1 MSGRRI
7 LITNDMLNTRFGAEV
22 VTRDLAL
29 GLAAMG
35 QQPMIYTPRPGTVS
49 DEIRSHGIPVV
60 HRLEDVPLPPE
71 IIHGNQHLEIIP
83 ALTAFPEA
91 RGIFV
96 CHAGL
101 AWPAVPPLSDR
112 IQHYVAVDHFCLE
125 RLVADYAVPA
135 QKVTVIFNS
144 VDTVRFEQRPPLPE
158 RPRRA
163 LVFSN
168 YATDHNFLPAIRA
181 ACQQIDLPLD
191 VIGTRVGNLVDHPE
205 NVLPSYD
212 IVFAK
217 ARCALEAMAVGNA
230 VILCDEFGVGPM
242 VSSAEVRAL
251 QNWNFGMRTL
261 KLPIA
266 PARILS
272 ELDRYDPADA
282 RRVSDYIRSH
292 AAARRLI
299 QEYLSL
305 YEKVMALPRSTG
317 AIEDASY
324 HQAMLERMTSFEF
337 ELFDWR
343 NAPRMD
349 PLSAATAAQIA
360 LTDAKVSAPMLNG
373 YLWVRCLVTNPT
385 SERLGC
391 SRPARI
397 HLSYHWFDLR
407 GNITVFEGVRTPLVP
422 SIEPGGSQTY
432 ELKIAAPPEP
442 GEYRLRV
449 TLVQESFAWF
459 DELPNAC
466 AFADIFLE
474 V

>member
-1 MSGRRI
+1 MSCRRI

-60 HRLEDVPLPPE
+60 HRLEDVPWPPE

-83 ALTAFPEA
+83 ALKAFPEA

-135 QKVTVIFNS
+135 EKVTVIFNS
-144 VDTVRFEQRPPLPE
+144 VDTERFEQRPPLPQ

-181 ACQQIDLPLD
+181 TCQQIDLPLD

-212 IVFAK
+212 VVFAK
-217 ARCALEAMAVGNA
+217 ARCALEAMADQA
-230 VILCDEFGVGPM
+230 RRF
-242 VSSAEVRAL
+242 SAE
-251 QNWNFGMRTL
+251 N
-261 KLPIA
+261 
-266 PARILS
+266 
-272 ELDRYDPADA
+272 
-282 RRVSDYIRSH
+282 
-292 AAARRLI
+292 
-299 QEYLSL
+299 
-305 YEKVMALPRSTG
+305 
-317 AIEDASY
+317 
-324 HQAMLERMTSFEF
+324 
-337 ELFDWR
+337 
-343 NAPRMD
+343 
-349 PLSAATAAQIA
+349 
-360 LTDAKVSAPMLNG
+360 
-373 YLWVRCLVTNPT
+373 
-385 SERLGC
+385 
-391 SRPARI
+391 
-397 HLSYHWFDLR
+397 
-407 GNITVFEGVRTPLVP
+407 
-422 SIEPGGSQTY
+422 
-432 ELKIAAPPEP
+432 
-442 GEYRLRV
+442 
-449 TLVQESFAWF
+449 
-459 DELPNAC
+459 
-466 AFADIFLE
+466 
-474 V
+474 

>member
-1 MSGRRI
+1 
-7 LITNDMLNTRFGAEV
+7 
-22 VTRDLAL
+22 
-29 GLAAMG
+29 
-35 QQPMIYTPRPGTVS
+35 
-49 DEIRSHGIPVV
+49 
-60 HRLEDVPLPPE
+60 
-71 IIHGNQHLEIIP
+71 
-83 ALTAFPEA
+83 
-91 RGIFV
+91 
-96 CHAGL
+96 
-101 AWPAVPPLSDR
+101 
-112 IQHYVAVDHFCLE
+112 
-125 RLVADYAVPA
+125 
-135 QKVTVIFNS
+135 
-144 VDTVRFEQRPPLPE
+144 
-158 RPRRA
+158 
-163 LVFSN
+163 
-168 YATDHNFLPAIRA
+168 
-181 ACQQIDLPLD
+181 
-191 VIGTRVGNLVDHPE
+191 
-205 NVLPSYD
+205 
-212 IVFAK
+212 
-217 ARCALEAMAVGNA
+217 
-230 VILCDEFGVGPM
+230 
-242 VSSAEVRAL
+242 
-251 QNWNFGMRTL
+251 MRTL